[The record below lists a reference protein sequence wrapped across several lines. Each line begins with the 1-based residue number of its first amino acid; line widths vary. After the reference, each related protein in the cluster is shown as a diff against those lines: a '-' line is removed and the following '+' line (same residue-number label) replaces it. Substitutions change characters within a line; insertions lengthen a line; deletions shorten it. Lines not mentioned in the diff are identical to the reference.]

1 MRPAERVHMIE
12 EDRQKLVVS
21 ARAIYALA
29 NCLRDWLFRITGDGT
44 HRFVYQKRTI
54 TAKRGEAGEL
64 QFFEALAAGDALLVP
79 NAVYEQLE
87 AASCPLVSDDFRK
100 IVTALRLKIDD
111 IWLYLELLKALKWDL
126 DRHEESVPRLFD
138 NVVDFAGKMGF
149 DFKWTTAQELRV
161 RAPY

>member
-111 IWLYLELLKALKWDL
+111 IWLY
-126 DRHEESVPRLFD
+126 
-138 NVVDFAGKMGF
+138 
-149 DFKWTTAQELRV
+149 
-161 RAPY
+161 